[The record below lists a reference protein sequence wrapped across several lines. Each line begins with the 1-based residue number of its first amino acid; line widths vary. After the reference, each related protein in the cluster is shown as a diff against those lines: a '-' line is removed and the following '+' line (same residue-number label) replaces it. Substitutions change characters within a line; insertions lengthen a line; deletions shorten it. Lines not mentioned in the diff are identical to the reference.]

1 MLLRIWLKQG
11 KEKRLL
17 ARIFN
22 ILWKARKHL
31 SRQNST
37 IKVRKCEEK
46 RPEFTK
52 KKHVNVCR
60 DKIRQEKC
68 GNVRKKHLNSTKST
82 LTPGKCVQIG
92 QIQERGL
99 SEEQY
104 NETRIQI
111 GTHRIQFQYRGEI
124 IGQPRLDRSI
134 QFKMCSQKQKGMK
147 RGPLVELNLARPMR
161 SQDF

>member
-1 MLLRIWLKQG
+1 M
-11 KEKRLL
+11 
-17 ARIFN
+17 
-22 ILWKARKHL
+22 RKKDL
-31 SRQNST
+31 NSQ
-37 IKVRKCEEK
+37 
-46 RPEFTK
+46 K

-60 DKIRQEKC
+60 DEIQQEKC
-68 GNVRKKHLNSTKST
+68 GNVRKKDLNSTKKHTNFRKMCSNR
-82 LTPGKCVQIG
+82 I
-92 QIQERGL
+92 IQDRGL

-134 QFKMCSQKQKGMK
+134 QFNMCSQKQKGMK